1 MRFFVLLRRLCLL
14 LLIAAG
20 TPAFFP
26 LILAAEEDATSASIT
41 LSGVEGAI
49 PLQASATFA
58 THTFCNGASPPDC
71 WKSNSG
77 TLTVS
82 QKHPNGVTYHM
93 ASKSGEG
100 SANWSTTL
108 DTGAMAQGT
117 HTFVATACDSKRIC
131 SSSSQSITIDNTPEL
146 TASSGSTEGNL
157 KIKGTVDFKE
167 HVGGY
172 EGYIDIYY
180 IAPNGARSYIKRKYY
195 EGTEAIV

>member
-108 DTGAMAQGT
+108 DGPGDAHFCRNSLRLEKDLQLQFPEHHHRQHAR
-117 HTFVATACDSKRIC
+117 VDSLLRQHRR
-131 SSSSQSITIDNTPEL
+131 QSED
-146 TASSGSTEGNL
+146 
-157 KIKGTVDFKE
+157 
-167 HVGGY
+167 
-172 EGYIDIYY
+172 
-180 IAPNGARSYIKRKYY
+180 
-195 EGTEAIV
+195 